1 MLSFTAKTSPERSLP
16 CVCGL
21 ARTAQC
27 PCLSVSQLH
36 QCIFHAFLHFFSISA
51 GLGGPR
57 SPGFDGRPAQL
68 FAILRSEEHTSAL
81 QSLMRTSYAVFC
93 LKKKNLTKHYIIYQL
108 LSTSYLFSHTNHH

>member
-51 GLGGPR
+51 GLCGPR
-57 SPGFDGRPAQL
+57 SPGFDGRPAPL
-68 FAILRSEEHTSAL
+68 FAILCGEIAQAFHLVLFGPFQEIGRASCRAECVITFRSRWSPYHS
-81 QSLMRTSYAVFC
+81 
-93 LKKKNLTKHYIIYQL
+93 KKIYK
-108 LSTSYLFSHTNHH
+108 

>member
-68 FAILRSEEHTSAL
+68 FAILCGEIGQPFHLVLFVPIQVALLLLVICASVSSEEGRVGQVL
-81 QSLMRTSYAVFC
+81 VRTG
-93 LKKKNLTKHYIIYQL
+93 
-108 LSTSYLFSHTNHH
+108 